1 MAPVR
6 TAFVM
11 EQTLGHVTHF
21 LNLRQV
27 ATEQTAVD
35 PTWLPVPFDVDGPS
49 RLVPLL
55 RSNWSVRASWRA
67 RRALT
72 RAQARRPLD
81 AVVFHTQVTALFS
94 FDIMRRIPTI
104 VSLDATPINYDSVG
118 YYYDHR
124 PAGKGLLDRQKY
136 RMNQRSFNA
145 AARIVA
151 WSEWARRS
159 LVTDYGVDPAQVEVI
174 APGAAPAYFDIGERR
189 RASAGHSLPDGRPV
203 RLLFVGGA
211 FERKGGP
218 RLLEC
223 MRGSLADRCELHLVT
238 TDAVA
243 TQRNVYVHRGLGP
256 NSAELR
262 GLFAEADIFILP
274 SMADC
279 LAVVLMEATAAGLPI
294 ITTEIAALPEA
305 VHPGQSG
312 LLVPAGDTRAL
323 EHAVTALVDDPQL
336 RQRMSR
342 ASYELACRKF
352 DARCNGRALLDVV
365 LQVTEAAHEQPRA
378 A

>member
-6 TAFVM
+6 AAFVM

-27 ATEQTAVD
+27 AAKQTAVD
-35 PTWLPVPFDVDGPS
+35 PTWLPVPFDVGGPS

-94 FDIMRRIPTI
+94 LDTMRRIPTI
-104 VSLDATPINYDSVG
+104 ISLDATPINYDSVG

-124 PAGKGLLDRQKY
+124 PAGRGLLDQQKY

-159 LVTDYGVDPAQVEVI
+159 LVTDYGVEPAQVQVI
-174 APGAAPAYFDIGERR
+174 APGAAPAYFEIGDRR
-189 RASAGHSLPDGRPV
+189 RAAAGHSVGVGRPV

-211 FERKGGP
+211 FERKGG
-218 RLLEC
+218 
-223 MRGSLADRCELHLVT
+223 
-238 TDAVA
+238 
-243 TQRNVYVHRGLGP
+243 
-256 NSAELR
+256 
-262 GLFAEADIFILP
+262 
-274 SMADC
+274 
-279 LAVVLMEATAAGLPI
+279 
-294 ITTEIAALPEA
+294 
-305 VHPGQSG
+305 
-312 LLVPAGDTRAL
+312 
-323 EHAVTALVDDPQL
+323 
-336 RQRMSR
+336 
-342 ASYELACRKF
+342 
-352 DARCNGRALLDVV
+352 
-365 LQVTEAAHEQPRA
+365 
-378 A
+378 